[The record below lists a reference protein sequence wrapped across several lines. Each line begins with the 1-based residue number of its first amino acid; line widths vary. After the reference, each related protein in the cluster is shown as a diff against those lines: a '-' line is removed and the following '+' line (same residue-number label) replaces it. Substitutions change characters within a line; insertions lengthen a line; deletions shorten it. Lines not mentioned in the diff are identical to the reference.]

1 MDKLIPFLR
10 GLEEIGRHFM
20 LGYYTVPGMS
30 PAAIT
35 VHVTAT
41 AAERWE
47 VEFFEDGSVEI
58 ERFASA
64 GGVEDTDADIEALL
78 AELRADA

>member
-10 GLEEIGRHFM
+10 GLEEIGRHYT
-20 LGYYTVPGMS
+20 LGYHTVAGAR

-35 VHVTAT
+35 VHVTAA

-47 VEFFEDGSVEI
+47 VEFFEDGSVEV

-64 GGVEDTDADIEALL
+64 GGVEDADADVDALL
-78 AELRADA
+78 AELRADK